1 MNRGSDAPAAD
12 LDCNS
17 FDLIG
22 GAKEVTTGV
31 VATNKKAERAGVV
44 NLIVMCIDGYFLL
57 KGDCSF
63 LDSQW
68 KVRLNSSLGNK
79 SEKSTWELSNL
90 GCLGFRRIDSQ
101 RKESDRSSKVNLCC
115 LVCDYCFVLYPIS
128 TR

>member
-57 KGDCSF
+57 KSGCSF
-63 LDSQW
+63 LDSLW
-68 KVRLNSSLGNK
+68 KVRLNSSVLI
-79 SEKSTWELSNL
+79 WEPSLRKAP
-90 GCLGFRRIDSQ
+90 GICRIFVVWV
-101 RKESDRSSKVNLCC
+101 SDG
-115 LVCDYCFVLYPIS
+115 
-128 TR
+128 